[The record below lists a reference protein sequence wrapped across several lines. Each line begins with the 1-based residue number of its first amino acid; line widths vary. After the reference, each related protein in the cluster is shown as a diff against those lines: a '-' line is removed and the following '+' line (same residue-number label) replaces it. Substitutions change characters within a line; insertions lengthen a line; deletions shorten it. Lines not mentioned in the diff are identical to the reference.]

1 MSADTSADQMI
12 LVDEHDNPI
21 GNAPKLPVHQQGLLH
36 RAVSVILWDG
46 EGRFLLQRR
55 AATKYHSPG
64 LWSNTCCGHPRPGES
79 ASAAARRRLAAEMGI
94 SCEIGPLFTMRYRG
108 GVAGELIENEL
119 VHVFGGSFAGVPQPD
134 PSEVWEWDWRDSAEI
149 RRAITDEPAAYTIWF
164 RNLCDEFWDELQA
177 SAAGTKAGYAQ

>member
-119 VHVFGGSFAGVPQPD
+119 VHVFGGTFSGVPDPD
-134 PSEVWEWDWRDSAEI
+134 PSEVGEWAWLDASEVRH
-149 RRAITDEPAAYTIWF
+149 AITHETAAYTIWF
-164 RNLCDEFWDELQA
+164 RKLCNDFWDELQHNATGSEA
-177 SAAGTKAGYAQ
+177 SHAP